1 MENLFISIGILFVI
15 VYVFSSLMIYSYLKD
30 KGEKVSILWLR
41 PIMISYAN
49 RYKKLTKNETGKVG
63 YLFYIGIGSINV
75 ALISLLLALFFFL
88 LISCG
93 SPTIKKQPSIQDVNG
108 THHLASNQIWLSHE
122 HILVDFI
129 GADSIQPNRWNHDTI
144 MKEVLPYL
152 EELKKFNVN
161 YFVDATPDYLGR
173 DVLLLEKIADKTGI
187 KMITNTGLYG
197 ARNNKFIPEYA
208 QEMTVEDLAQM
219 WINEYKNG
227 IDGTSIRPGFIKI
240 GIDDSDSLHAMH
252 QKLVKAAA
260 LTHLKTGLTIASHT
274 GKAKGLWPQ
283 LDILKEMGVS
293 PEAFIW
299 VHAQAEDN
307 NDSYL
312 KAAEMGCWISLD
324 GLGWELEKHVEKLL
338 FAKRN
343 GILNRIL
350 ISHDSGWYDPQ
361 KENQTIR
368 PYTNIFKKLYPELKS
383 HGFTDDEF
391 KVLISVNP
399 SKAFSIEVRNYPPDN
414 NDK

>member
-1 MENLFISIGILFVI
+1 MKKEPRIYIL
-15 VYVFSSLMIYSYLKD
+15 
-30 KGEKVSILWLR
+30 
-41 PIMISYAN
+41 
-49 RYKKLTKNETGKVG
+49 
-63 YLFYIGIGSINV
+63 
-75 ALISLLLALFFFL
+75 LFF
-88 LISCG
+88 LIIACG
-93 SPTIKKQPSIQDVNG
+93 NPTSNKQQLIIDVNG
-108 THHLASNQIWLSHE
+108 TQRLASNQIWLSHE

-144 MKEVLPYL
+144 MKVVMPYL
-152 EELKKFNVN
+152 EELKEFNVN

-173 DVLLLEKIADKTGI
+173 DVLLLEKITNKTGI
-187 KMITNTGLYG
+187 RIVTNTGLYG
-197 ARNNKFIPEYA
+197 ARNNKFIPDYA
-208 QEMTVEDLAQM
+208 QEMTAEDLAGM
-219 WINEYKNG
+219 WINEYENG

-240 GIDDSDSLHAMH
+240 GIDDSESLDPMH

-274 GKAKGLWPQ
+274 GKATGLWPQ
-283 LDILKEMGVS
+283 LNILKEMGVS

-299 VHAQAEDN
+299 VHAQSEEDTE
-307 NDSYL
+307 SYL

-343 GILNRIL
+343 GILDRVL

-361 KENQTIR
+361 KENQTIK
-368 PYTNIFKKLYPELKS
+368 PFTNIFKKLYPELKS
-383 HGFTDDEF
+383 RGFSDDEF
-391 KVLISVNP
+391 KELISVNP
-399 SKAFSIEVRNYPPDN
+399 SKAFLIKVRNYPADK

>member
-1 MENLFISIGILFVI
+1 MN
-15 VYVFSSLMIYSYLKD
+15 
-30 KGEKVSILWLR
+30 
-41 PIMISYAN
+41 
-49 RYKKLTKNETGKVG
+49 KKLK
-63 YLFYIGIGSINV
+63 IN
-75 ALISLLLALFFFL
+75 ILFFFL
-88 LISCG
+88 IIGCG
-93 SPTIKKQPSIQDVNG
+93 YPTSKKEPLIQDVNG
-108 THHLASNQIWLSHE
+108 THRLASNQIWLSHE

-129 GADSIQPNRWNHDTI
+129 GADSIQPNSWNHDSI
-144 MKEVLPYL
+144 IKEVMPYF
-152 EELKKFNVN
+152 EELKEFNVN
-161 YFVDATPDYLGR
+161 YFVDATPNYLGR
-173 DVLLLEKIADKTGI
+173 DVLLLEKIANKTGI
-187 KMITNTGLYG
+187 RIITNTGLYG
-197 ARNNKFIPEYA
+197 ARNNKFIPKYV
-208 QEMTVEDLAQM
+208 QEITAEDLAQM

-240 GIDDSDSLHAMH
+240 GIDNSDSLNTIHR
-252 QKLVKAAA
+252 KLVKAAA

-274 GKAKGLWPQ
+274 GKAIGLWPQ

-343 GILNRIL
+343 GILDRIL

-368 PYTNIFKKLYPELKS
+368 PFTNIFKKLYPELRS

-391 KVLISVNP
+391 KLLITVNP
-399 SKAFSIEVRNYPPDN
+399 SKAFSIEIRNYPSDK